1 MANFVSYANAETLMT
16 EIGNK
21 FNALNGAY
29 IIRGSSTFANLP
41 TTLTKEMTGYVYNVT
56 TDFTTT
62 SLFVEGAGKKY
73 SAGTNVVI
81 VDVGAVSYNAVTPEG
96 TENPSEEGWYE
107 TTSSPMQL
115 PVFVLTSDVTV
126 NPEKTYYEKTVL
138 PNMRYDVLGNFI
150 DVDAINAEIE
160 KVSDMITDEDF
171 DSTQAYAVGDI
182 VKRENVLYK
191 FKSAHTANTS
201 WDATEVDEVKVVD
214 LITASDPDSL
224 TTAQV
229 NALIALLN

>member
-29 IIRGSSTFANLP
+29 VIRGNSTFANLP
-41 TTLTKEMTGYVYNVT
+41 TTLTKAMSGYVYNVT

-62 SLFVEGAGKKY
+62 ALFVEGAGKKY

-81 VDVGAVSYNAVTPEG
+81 FDVGAVSYNAVTPEG

-107 TTSSPMQL
+107 LSGSDY
-115 PVFVLTSDVTV
+115 VLTSDLTV
-126 NPEKTYYEKTVL
+126 DSGKTYYEQTVSV
-138 PNMRYDVLGNFI
+138 NMKYDVIANFI

-171 DSTQAYAVGDI
+171 DSTQAYSVGDI
-182 VKRENVLYK
+182 VKRENMLYK

-201 WDATEVDEVKVVD
+201 WDATEVDEVNVVD
-214 LITASDPDSL
+214 LITASEPDSL

>member
-29 IIRGSSTFANLP
+29 VIRGNSTFSNLP
-41 TTLTKEMTGYVYNVT
+41 TTLTKAMSGYVYNVT

-62 SLFVEGAGKKY
+62 ALFVEGAGKKY
-73 SAGTNVVI
+73 SAGTNVGI
-81 VDVGAVSYNAVTPEG
+81 FDVGAVSYNAVTPEG

-107 TTSSPMQL
+107 LSGSDY
-115 PVFVLTSDVTV
+115 VLTSDLTV
-126 NPEKTYYEKTVL
+126 DLGKTYYEQTVST
-138 PNMRYDVLGNFI
+138 NMKYDVIGNFV

-160 KVSDMITDEDF
+160 KVSDMITDEEF

-201 WDATEVDEVKVVD
+201 WDATEVDEVNVVD
-214 LITASDPDSL
+214 LITASEPDSL